1 MPRLKSILILAIVTI
16 VAVTAGLSL
25 SQDATAQSP
34 PGTATI
40 SDDQALSDSITY
52 MMSVPPPSEG
62 TDYVSWLVS
71 DDGSVKLN
79 TGVMERLSD
88 GSIEHVFDRD
98 NARYTGENLIQGYDK
113 VAITEEAAGTD
124 PDEPA
129 GPVVFSRQLS
139 MDAVPHIRAIVGD
152 GSPADTIR
160 TQLAAALQMART
172 AQSVSSLDDAKDNLE
187 GVVNAIEGASG
198 ANYGDIDGNGSVN
211 DPGDGV
217 GILAHAEAVIDSA
230 VAAAGAG
237 AGSNAGKVEASAR
250 QAHEAAGMA
259 RDEAMIAINSATQ
272 VLARLAAGG
281 AAGFLDGALNGTPSS
296 GGANQAYAYA
306 QMMATYNLQV
316 GGFPE
321 PTPAP
326 TAIPAPTAA
335 PAATAIPEPTPTPI
349 PPTPIPPTPIPEP
362 TPIDPVAGDSAVP
375 AAMQL
380 VLVLS
385 VLLLAAGAMFALR
398 GRRDSA

>member
-1 MPRLKSILILAIVTI
+1 MIMPRLKSILILAIVTI

-113 VAITEEAAGTD
+113 AAITEEAAGTD

-129 GPVVFSRQLS
+129 GSVVFSRQLS

-152 GSPADTIR
+152 GSPPDGEDRPERVFAGR
-160 TQLAAALQMART
+160 CQG
-172 AQSVSSLDDAKDNLE
+172 QSR
-187 GVVNAIEGASG
+187 GC
-198 ANYGDIDGNGSVN
+198 
-211 DPGDGV
+211 
-217 GILAHAEAVIDSA
+217 
-230 VAAAGAG
+230 
-237 AGSNAGKVEASAR
+237 R
-250 QAHEAAGMA
+250 Q
-259 RDEAMIAINSATQ
+259 R
-272 VLARLAAGG
+272 
-281 AAGFLDGALNGTPSS
+281 
-296 GGANQAYAYA
+296 Y
-306 QMMATYNLQV
+306 
-316 GGFPE
+316 
-321 PTPAP
+321 
-326 TAIPAPTAA
+326 
-335 PAATAIPEPTPTPI
+335 
-349 PPTPIPPTPIPEP
+349 
-362 TPIDPVAGDSAVP
+362 
-375 AAMQL
+375 
-380 VLVLS
+380 
-385 VLLLAAGAMFALR
+385 
-398 GRRDSA
+398 